1 MRRIQRVMKLVL
13 FGASGM
19 IGSRILSEALR
30 RGHEVTAVVRHPE
43 RFAHK
48 HKNLAVVKGDVLDVG
63 SIVEVVKGRDAVLS
77 AVGPEPAVVTGA
89 ARALIDGLTQA
100 GVRRLVVVGG
110 ASSLEVAP
118 GVQLIDTPNFPKEVL
133 PIARAHG
140 AALATLRKNH
150 TWIGH
155 TSARAAMIALGSAP
169 GKFQMGADQLVTDAK
184 GESLSPRKI
193 SRWHFSMKSS
203 IRNIFGSAL
212 RWRIECAASH

>member
-1 MRRIQRVMKLVL
+1 MKLAL

-43 RFAHK
+43 EFAHK

-63 SIVEVVKGRDAVLS
+63 SIVGAVKGHDAVLS

-100 GVRRLVVVGG
+100 GVRRLIVVGG
-110 ASSLEVAP
+110 ASSLEVTP

-133 PIARAHG
+133 TIARRAWSG
-140 AALATLRKNH
+140 A
-150 TWIGH
+150 
-155 TSARAAMIALGSAP
+155 
-169 GKFQMGADQLVTDAK
+169 
-184 GESLSPRKI
+184 
-193 SRWHFSMKSS
+193 
-203 IRNIFGSAL
+203 
-212 RWRIECAASH
+212 